1 MSSIQEYTTSIL
13 FSCVGVLAFATFVVF
28 GIFIN
33 RFISTYGFHLN
44 EFKKYDTLARMLS
57 SETTQ
62 MRKDV
67 ELDHTA
73 DCLTKI
79 RNKELLSQADN
90 LDNGIRI
97 ALAAWEDITDPE
109 DDSPTGKFGSWKLD
123 IESKGDKMIKGRRR
137 SHGRWVIALMRK
149 KCREGLEKRMAME
162 KELGSV
168 YNEVMSRKI
177 DLQSNLFNR
186 RIASG
191 HEPLSPSSRTVSHRE
206 QTPQRALY
214 HALPKFDF
222 DHEQGIDAV
231 PKGIDLST
239 GLLTPPTTPE
249 KKHERERSVDV
260 TGRDGK
266 GMYIG
271 IEGGEREWA
280 VGVLDSSSK

>member
-1 MSSIQEYTTSIL
+1 MWSMQEYTTSIL

-44 EFKKYDTLARMLS
+44 EFKKYDTLARRLS

-67 ELDHTA
+67 ELDYSA
-73 DCLTKI
+73 DCLTKT
-79 RNKELLSQADN
+79 RNKQLLAQADI

-137 SHGRWVIALMRK
+137 SHGRWVIGLMRK
-149 KCREGLEKRMAME
+149 KCKEGLEKRMGMV
-162 KELGSV
+162 KELGAV
-168 YNEVMSRKI
+168 YNEVMKI

-206 QTPQRALY
+206 QTPARVSY
-214 HALPKFDF
+214 HVLPKHDF
-222 DHEQGIDAV
+222 KQGIDGV

-239 GLLTPPTTPE
+239 GLWTPPTTPE
-249 KKHERERSVDV
+249 KKHERERSIDA
-260 TGRDGK
+260 TGRDEK
-266 GMYIG
+266 GMYTSVRN
-271 IEGGEREWA
+271 GEREWA
-280 VGVLDSSSK
+280 VGVLDLSSSK